1 MLGFPSW
8 QSAFRWA
15 ERQVKYGHIVKLG
28 QVAGANGKG
37 QSVYGTKCK
46 DQMLSHESDLSQV
59 LVHFELEEWEWLRGE
74 DADPRF
80 RADSDLRQYGRV
92 FRLEVDENTERR
104 RALERRLKSYEGSQ
118 DFVLF
123 VGPHERRLREVK
135 DAGSFLGDQ
144 LLLTTIAKAAKD
156 PFAKNAW
163 EDIYG
168 NKCSL

>member
-15 ERQVKYGHIVKLG
+15 ERQVKYGHIAKLG
-28 QVAGANGKG
+28 EVVGANGKG
-37 QSVYGTKCK
+37 QSVYGHKSK
-46 DQMLSHESDLSQV
+46 NDNLRHETDLSQV

-74 DADPRF
+74 DADSQY
-80 RADSDLRQYGRV
+80 RADSDLRQYGHA
-92 FRLEVDENTERR
+92 FRLEIDENTERR
-104 RALERRLKSYEGSQ
+104 RALERRLKVYEGSQ

-123 VGPHERRLREVK
+123 VGPHERRLREAK
-135 DAGSFLGDQ
+135 DVGSFLGDQ

-156 PFAKNAW
+156 PFAKDVW
-163 EDIYG
+163 EDVYG